1 MVAPSPMLKPLPATT
16 GLGEKAQQPDVMGA
30 MPKAPSKAP
39 PQSGASMTP
48 VQIIQTAMQQG
59 GEDPSA
65 AESFLRNC
73 DKLVTMG
80 LAQSLQIGNS
90 LFILLKMNERG
101 QPLPQGT
108 AVMLPFTAEENQI
121 EQRLKVLPNSLRQ
134 LGFRKVTMKTDDQA
148 DIAAMQQA
156 GLTPQVRQEMTYTG
170 QRMAPMYVID
180 LEV

>member
-1 MVAPSPMLKPLPATT
+1 MVAPSAFLKPTPATT
-16 GLGEKAQQPDVMGA
+16 GLGDKAAPVEPVGS
-30 MPKAPSKAP
+30 MPRAPRQAP
-39 PQSGASMTP
+39 PQAGSSMTP
-48 VQIIQTAMQQG
+48 VQIIQTAMAQG
-59 GEDPSA
+59 GEDASA

-134 LGFRKVTMKTDDQA
+134 LGFSKVTMRTNDQA
-148 DIAAMQQA
+148 DITAMQQA

-170 QRMAPMYVID
+170 QRMAPM
-180 LEV
+180 